1 MVGDRANLG
10 TCPYAPAMS
19 TTRNVGARPSWAA
32 RLLPILAWAPRYE
45 RDWLRP
51 DLIAGLTVAA
61 LVIPKALGYAGIARV
76 PLQNGLYAAAAGAIV
91 YALFA
96 TSRQIST
103 GPSSALAAVAGSAVV
118 ATSVSGEAQ
127 ATALVATIAAVTGVL
142 FLAMA
147 VFRMGWLSQF
157 LSQAVITG
165 FLFGAAIQVVV
176 GELAKVTGTDS
187 EGKNSWREFLSWFG
201 GLEETHGVTLLVGI
215 AALVVIVG
223 LRLVAPRVPGALV
236 LVVGG
241 LAASFLLDLGD
252 RGVALV
258 GDVPSGLPG
267 FALPDIDL
275 LREHAAD
282 IGTAAIAL
290 VLIGFSQTAGDA
302 RFFATKHRYRIDVNQ
317 EAAGQGFANVGASL
331 VQGIPVSAS
340 LSASSLNDGSGAKT
354 QVSSLVTG
362 ALVILTMLF
371 LAPLFSDLPKPVLA
385 AVIIEAVVFGMMDVA
400 AMRRMWGVKRSDFW
414 IALAALLGVLTFGV
428 LPGVV
433 IGVVLSVGWLVH
445 VVTRPAMPLL
455 GRERG
460 THVFR
465 ELDAFPDDERF
476 PGVLIVRL
484 DGGLYF
490 VTAGALEDRI
500 RELAVTAEPQPRAVI
515 LDCKSVNFIDSQGSA
530 QLGSLAE
537 QSRLHGIT
545 FRLARVKPAVLD
557 VLGLDGV
564 VELLGDGN
572 IHEDV
577 DEAVKAE
584 LASHGSS

>member
-1 MVGDRANLG
+1 
-10 TCPYAPAMS
+10 
-19 TTRNVGARPSWAA
+19 
-32 RLLPILAWAPRYE
+32 
-45 RDWLRP
+45 
-51 DLIAGLTVAA
+51 
-61 LVIPKALGYAGIARV
+61 
-76 PLQNGLYAAAAGAIV
+76 
-91 YALFA
+91 
-96 TSRQIST
+96 
-103 GPSSALAAVAGSAVV
+103 
-118 ATSVSGEAQ
+118 
-127 ATALVATIAAVTGVL
+127 
-142 FLAMA
+142 
-147 VFRMGWLSQF
+147 MGWISQF

-165 FLFGAAIQVVV
+165 FLFGAAIQVTV
-176 GELAKVTGTDS
+176 GELSKLTGTDS
-187 EGKNSWREFLSWFG
+187 EGENSWKEFVSWLEG
-201 GLEETHGVTLLVGI
+201 ADEAHGLTLLIGI
-215 AALVVIVG
+215 ASLVVIVG

-241 LAASFLLDLGD
+241 LAASLLFDLGD

-258 GDVPSGLPG
+258 GDVPRGLPAL
-267 FALPDIDL
+267 ALPDLDL

-302 RFFATKHRYRIDVNQ
+302 RFFATKHRYRIEVNQ
-317 EAAGQGFANVGASL
+317 EAAAQGFANVGASL
-331 VQGIPVSAS
+331 VQGIPVSTS

-354 QVSSLVTG
+354 QVSSLVSG
-362 ALVILTMLF
+362 ALILLTLVV
-371 LAPLFSDLPKPVLA
+371 LAPLFSELPKPVLA

-400 AMRRMWGVKRSDFW
+400 AMRRMWRVKRSDFW

-445 VVTRPAMPLL
+445 VVTRPAMPTL

-465 ELDAFPDDERF
+465 ELDAFPNDETF
-476 PGVLIVRL
+476 PGVLVVRL

-500 RELAVTAEPQPRAVI
+500 RELAVTAEPLPRAVI

-530 QLGSLAE
+530 QLGSLVD
-537 QSRLHGIT
+537 QSRRHGVT
-545 FRLARVKPAVLD
+545 FRLARVKPAVLE
-557 VLGLDGV
+557 VLGRDGV
-564 VELLGDGN
+564 VERLGREH

-577 DEAVKAE
+577 NQAVEAESA
-584 LASHGSS
+584 ARDPS

>member
-1 MVGDRANLG
+1 VVKTARDIER
-10 TCPYAPAMS
+10 
-19 TTRNVGARPSWAA
+19 RPSWIE
-32 RLLPILAWAPRYE
+32 RLLPIVSWAPKYE
-45 RDWLRP
+45 RAWLRP

-61 LVIPKALGYAGIARV
+61 LVIPKSLGYAGIARV

-118 ATSVSGEAQ
+118 ATAVSGEAQ
-127 ATALVATIAAVTGVL
+127 ATAIVATIAALTGVL
-142 FLAMA
+142 FLALA
-147 VFRMGWLSQF
+147 VFRMGWISQF

-165 FLFGAAIQVVV
+165 FLFGAAIQVTV
-176 GELAKVTGTDS
+176 GELSKLTGTDS
-187 EGKNSWREFLSWFG
+187 EGENSWKEFVSWLEG
-201 GLEETHGVTLLVGI
+201 ADEAHGLTLLIGI
-215 AALVVIVG
+215 ASLVVIVG

-241 LAASFLLDLGD
+241 LAASLLFDLGD

-258 GDVPSGLPG
+258 GDVPRGLPAL
-267 FALPDIDL
+267 ALPDLDL

-302 RFFATKHRYRIDVNQ
+302 RFFATKHRYRIEVNQ
-317 EAAGQGFANVGASL
+317 EAAAQGFANVGASL
-331 VQGIPVSAS
+331 VQGIPVSTS

-354 QVSSLVTG
+354 QVSSLVSG
-362 ALVILTMLF
+362 ALILLTLVV
-371 LAPLFSDLPKPVLA
+371 LAPLFSELPKPVLA

-400 AMRRMWGVKRSDFW
+400 AMRRMWRVKRSDFW

-445 VVTRPAMPLL
+445 VVTRPAMPTL

-465 ELDAFPDDERF
+465 ELDAFPNDETF
-476 PGVLIVRL
+476 PGVLVVRL

-500 RELAVTAEPQPRAVI
+500 RELAVTAEPLPRALI

-530 QLGSLAE
+530 QLGSLVD
-537 QSRLHGIT
+537 QSRRHGVT
-545 FRLARVKPAVLD
+545 FRLARVKPAVLE
-557 VLGLDGV
+557 VLGRDGV
-564 VELLGDGN
+564 VERLGREH

-577 DEAVKAE
+577 NQAVEAESA
-584 LASHGSS
+584 ARDPS